1 MTLELPTW
9 YRQRRYLHFDE
20 PMGFLKAKTLVENPD
35 AVAKHAF
42 WPLISYEIET
52 SKIKEDPATG
62 VLIEKLKSRG
72 ISYAAHSDSHIL
84 SYYCG
89 QISKAYEN
97 VISQR
102 GLGDSVLAFR
112 SLGKNNID
120 FAKQAFDEIRRQ
132 GDCTAIAFDISKFFD
147 TLDHKLLKEAWKRLL
162 DVEDLPPDHFAVFKS
177 LAKFSTVNRDKLLSV
192 LDVSTHNPRSG
203 GRRRLCEPED
213 FRLKVRDG
221 GLIEKNVAKKG
232 IPQGTSISA
241 LLSNVYMLE
250 FDVAAQKMV
259 AEAGGTYLRYCD
271 DMLFI
276 VPTMHQEHIRKFA
289 EESIKNILLE
299 VNPDKTDVC
308 SFSKVI
314 GSTHLSASKP
324 LQYLG
329 FLFDGQRILIRSA
342 AFAKYSN
349 RMRRGI
355 SLAKQTMRSRNQNRV
370 KNGLKEREL
379 FLKKIYSRYSH
390 LGQRNFLRYGYKAA
404 KIMGSIAIRRQL
416 RPLWSRLQIVLAKE

>member
-1 MTLELPTW
+1 MTLELPIW

-20 PMGFLKAKTLVENPD
+20 PMGLLKAKALVENPG

-62 VLIEKLKSRG
+62 FLVEKLKKRG

-84 SYYCG
+84 SYYCA
-89 QISKAYEN
+89 QIAKVYEQA
-97 VISQR
+97 VVEQ
-102 GLGDSVLAFR
+102 GLGNSVLAFR

-132 GDCTAIAFDISKFFD
+132 GDCAAIAFDISKFFD
-147 TLDHKLLKEAWKRLL
+147 TLDHRLLKNAWKKLLGL
-162 DVEDLPPDHFAVFKS
+162 DNLPLDHFAVFKS
-177 LAKFSTVNRDKLLSV
+177 ITKFSTVNRDKLLSA
-192 LDVSTHNPRSG
+192 LDISTHNLRSG
-203 GRRRLCEPED
+203 GRRRLCQPEE
-213 FRLKVRDG
+213 FRLKVRG
-221 GLIEKNVAKKG
+221 GDLVEKNILKKG

-250 FDVAAQKMV
+250 FDLAAQKKV
-259 AEAGGTYLRYCD
+259 TEVGGSYLRYCD

-276 VPTMHQEHIRKFA
+276 VPTASEVHISNFA
-289 EESIKNILLE
+289 EESIKSILLE
-299 VNPDKTDVC
+299 VNPDKTDIC
-308 SFSKVI
+308 IFSRKAE
-314 GSTHLSASKP
+314 SSYLSASKS

-329 FLFDGQRILIRSA
+329 FIFDGQRVFIRSA
-342 AFAKYSN
+342 AFAKFSN

-355 SLAKQTMRSRNQNRV
+355 SLAKQTMRSRNEARV
-370 KNGLKEREL
+370 QKGLKEREL

-390 LGQRNFLRYGYKAA
+390 LGQRNFLRYGYRAA
-404 KIMGSIAIRRQL
+404 KIMDAVEIRRQL
-416 RPLWSRLQIVLAKE
+416 RPLWSRLKVVLDR